1 MVQTRHRAGPGGSGD
16 DAGPAGWR
24 IWTNDLV
31 GRERRAIRQHCHDVH
46 EVVWGATGT
55 RTVETGP
62 DTWII
67 PPTIGVLIPAGTPHG
82 GTVAAGAGYRCT
94 LIDPAILDRDLR
106 GPVAIA
112 ITPAWR
118 EVVLRLRDERLP
130 APRRRRIEDAAID
143 LTEVV
148 DTPSIILPLPRDP
161 RLREI
166 AEQLIANPAAADDL
180 VSWGRLTGASARTIT
195 RRFTAETG
203 LTFAEWRTHARIRAA
218 LVHLAAGATVA
229 HVARLVGYQTTGAF
243 VKAFR
248 LSTGQ
253 TPGAFAN
260 GTSLYAMHLD
270 RTDNDTRQRGMAALE
285 PA

>member
-1 MVQTRHRAGPGGSGD
+1 MVQTRHPKRDD
-16 DAGPAGWR
+16 DAGPTGWR
-24 IWTNDLV
+24 IWTNDVV

-55 RTVETGP
+55 RTVEIGP

-67 PPTIGVLIPAGTPHG
+67 PPTIGVLIPAGTPHSG
-82 GTVAAGAGYRCT
+82 HVAAGAAYRCT
-94 LIDPAILDRDLR
+94 LIDPTITGGSFDE
-106 GPVAIA
+106 PVAIA
-112 ITPAWR
+112 VTPAWR
-118 EVVLRLRDERLP
+118 EVVLRLRDHELP
-130 APRRRRIEDAAID
+130 AAPRRRIEQAAVD
-143 LTEVV
+143 LTEPVA
-148 DTPSIILPLPRDP
+148 TPSIILPLPRDP

-166 AEQLIANPAAADDL
+166 AHELITNPAAPDDL

-218 LVHLAAGATVA
+218 LVHLAAGTSVA
-229 HVARLVGYQTTGAF
+229 QVARLVGFHTTSAF

-248 LSTGQ
+248 LTTGQ
-253 TPGAFAN
+253 TPGAFAT
-260 GTSLYAMHLD
+260 GTSTHAIHLGHTGD
-270 RTDNDTRQRGMAALE
+270 DDSRSLIEEKLA

>member
-1 MVQTRHRAGPGGSGD
+1 MDDVGPV
-16 DAGPAGWR
+16 GWR

-31 GRERRAIRQHCHDVH
+31 GRERRAIRQHSHEVH

-55 RTVETGP
+55 RTVEIGP

-82 GTVAAGAGYRCT
+82 GTVAAGAAYRCT
-94 LIDPAILDRDLR
+94 LIDPALADP
-106 GPVAIA
+106 GVVEPVAIA

-118 EVVLRLRDERLP
+118 EVILRLRDEQLP
-130 APRRRRIEDAAID
+130 ETRRRRIEDAAID

-166 AEQLIANPAAADDL
+166 AEQLIVNPAAADDL
-180 VSWGRLTGASARTIT
+180 VSWGRHAGASARTIT

-218 LVHLAAGATVA
+218 LVHLAAGTSVA

-248 LSTGQ
+248 LTTGQ
-253 TPGAFAN
+253 APGAFAK
-260 GTSLYAMHLD
+260 GTSPYAMHLD
-270 RTDNDTRQRGMAALE
+270 HTDNDVPRRCTHELA